1 MTHALGPCFDL
12 DERHA
17 DGRVWLK
24 LTGELDVATAPRL
37 ADRLHQLREENRT
50 VVVDLPGVEFMDS
63 SGLHALFD
71 AVADARRGS
80 WTLEVRDDVSPQV
93 RRLLQLVGL
102 ERFILATPAAGPGRD
117 LPLGAAHTLTADT
130 KALTMTRASRLS

>member
-1 MTHALGPCFDL
+1 MRLGPSFDL
-12 DERHA
+12 EERHA
-17 DGRVWLK
+17 GGCVWLK
-24 LTGELDVATAPRL
+24 LSGELDVATAPRL

-50 VVVDLPGVEFMDS
+50 VVVDLSGVEFMDS

-93 RRLLQLVGL
+93 RRLLELIGL
-102 ERFILATPAAGPGRD
+102 ERFILATPSASRGRALPHGP
-117 LPLGAAHTLTADT
+117 AHTLAGDT
-130 KALTMTRASRLS
+130 DTLTMPPDT